1 MTIYGYILIMV
12 TMLPSGDIESQALDW
27 FPTPYECVEEGY
39 SQENDASYGVGF
51 VWFWIVFWASARKA
65 MQNHMEITPK
75 IRF

>member
-12 TMLPSGDIESQALDW
+12 TMLPSGDIKSQALDW

-51 VWFWIVFWASARKA
+51 VCVEDTIPVEEKDL
-65 MQNHMEITPK
+65 
-75 IRF
+75 